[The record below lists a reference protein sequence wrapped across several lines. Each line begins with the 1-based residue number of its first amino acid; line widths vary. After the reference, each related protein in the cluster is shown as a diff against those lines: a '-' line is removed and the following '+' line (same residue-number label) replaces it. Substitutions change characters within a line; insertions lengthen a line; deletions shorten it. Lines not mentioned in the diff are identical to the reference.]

1 MKKIVALMLVLILTI
16 PELNSAPFLQEQ
28 TRKGRKTE
36 KIEKKSSKVDLHHKR
51 TRNQKKSQKAR
62 IKRENARSHAGME
75 KN

>member
-36 KIEKKSSKVDLHHKR
+36 NIEKK
-51 TRNQKKSQKAR
+51 
-62 IKRENARSHAGME
+62 I
-75 KN
+75 